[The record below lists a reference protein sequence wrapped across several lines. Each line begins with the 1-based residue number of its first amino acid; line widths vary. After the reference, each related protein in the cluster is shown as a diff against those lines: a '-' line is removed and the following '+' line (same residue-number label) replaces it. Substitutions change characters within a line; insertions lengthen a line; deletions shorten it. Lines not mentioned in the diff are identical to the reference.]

1 MRTGTQYDPFIEPPL
16 AKYLSRL
23 NHNGQPLS
31 FYDMK
36 EREKREKAA
45 SMSANDSPRSKQG
58 RDSWRDSR
66 WMPLGHKDEGG
77 DSPPPPPRYKE
88 KDDLLPMRLPWTM
101 WMNTNCKN
109 HFVASL
115 GEFVGTA
122 MFLFFAFSGTEVAK
136 AKASTPADSRQVE
149 GDPAWDPTV
158 FIYIALCFGFSL
170 MANVWIF
177 FRISGGLFNPAVSR
191 RIPHC
196 STDPPSEA
204 DETLIN
210 VTLQVTLALW
220 VTRAF
225 GAWRALCL
233 FVAQILG
240 AIAAAGMVL
249 AIFPAPLN
257 VQTTLSD
264 GTSIAQGYMIEML
277 MTAELVFTYVG
288 APPLL
293 GRVGLTWGFGSIL
306 MLAKEKHK
314 ATFIAPVGIGLAL
327 FVAELAGVYYTG
339 GSLNPARSLGP
350 ALVTNTWDSHHWIYW
365 AAPASGAV
373 IAIAFYFLIK
383 TLEYE
388 MANPGQDGDE
398 ANDPTKNPSHEV
410 RERQRAK
417 TARILARLGM
427 DTSQQAGGSSTP
439 QMNEVELLGTKDAM
453 LDVEKGVGTHPGYMA
468 SSASVGGEHDS
479 PTRPFAAR
487 GRMSPRQSMHN
498 EPA

>member
-1 MRTGTQYDPFIEPPL
+1 
-16 AKYLSRL
+16 
-23 NHNGQPLS
+23 
-31 FYDMK
+31 
-36 EREKREKAA
+36 
-45 SMSANDSPRSKQG
+45 
-58 RDSWRDSR
+58 
-66 WMPLGHKDEGG
+66 MPLGHKDEGG

-170 MANVWIF
+170 MVNVWIF
-177 FRISGGLFNPAVSR
+177 FRISGGLFNPA
-191 RIPHC
+191 
-196 STDPPSEA
+196 
-204 DETLIN
+204 
-210 VTLQVTLALW
+210 VTLALW

-277 MTAELVFTYVG
+277 MTAELVFT
-288 APPLL
+288 
-293 GRVGLTWGFGSIL
+293 IL

-479 PTRPFAAR
+479 PTRPFAAH

>member
-1 MRTGTQYDPFIEPPL
+1 
-16 AKYLSRL
+16 
-23 NHNGQPLS
+23 
-31 FYDMK
+31 
-36 EREKREKAA
+36 
-45 SMSANDSPRSKQG
+45 
-58 RDSWRDSR
+58 
-66 WMPLGHKDEGG
+66 MPLGHKD

-170 MANVWIF
+170 MVNVWIF
-177 FRISGGLFNPAVSR
+177 FRISGGLFNPA
-191 RIPHC
+191 
-196 STDPPSEA
+196 
-204 DETLIN
+204 
-210 VTLQVTLALW
+210 VTLALW

-277 MTAELVFTYVG
+277 MTAELVFT
-288 APPLL
+288 
-293 GRVGLTWGFGSIL
+293 IL

-427 DTSQQAGGSSTP
+427 DTSQQAGGSLTP

-479 PTRPFAAR
+479 PTRPFAAH

>member
-1 MRTGTQYDPFIEPPL
+1 MRTGTQYDPFIDPPL

-170 MANVWIF
+170 MVNVWIF

-191 RIPHC
+191 RAP
-196 STDPPSEA
+196 TA
-204 DETLIN
+204 VRTLR
-210 VTLQVTLALW
+210 LK
-220 VTRAF
+220 
-225 GAWRALCL
+225 
-233 FVAQILG
+233 
-240 AIAAAGMVL
+240 
-249 AIFPAPLN
+249 
-257 VQTTLSD
+257 
-264 GTSIAQGYMIEML
+264 L
-277 MTAELVFTYVG
+277 M
-288 APPLL
+288 
-293 GRVGLTWGFGSIL
+293 R
-306 MLAKEKHK
+306 
-314 ATFIAPVGIGLAL
+314 
-327 FVAELAGVYYTG
+327 
-339 GSLNPARSLGP
+339 R
-350 ALVTNTWDSHHWIYW
+350 
-365 AAPASGAV
+365 
-373 IAIAFYFLIK
+373 
-383 TLEYE
+383 
-388 MANPGQDGDE
+388 
-398 ANDPTKNPSHEV
+398 
-410 RERQRAK
+410 
-417 TARILARLGM
+417 
-427 DTSQQAGGSSTP
+427 
-439 QMNEVELLGTKDAM
+439 
-453 LDVEKGVGTHPGYMA
+453 
-468 SSASVGGEHDS
+468 
-479 PTRPFAAR
+479 
-487 GRMSPRQSMHN
+487 
-498 EPA
+498 

>member
-1 MRTGTQYDPFIEPPL
+1 
-16 AKYLSRL
+16 
-23 NHNGQPLS
+23 
-31 FYDMK
+31 
-36 EREKREKAA
+36 
-45 SMSANDSPRSKQG
+45 
-58 RDSWRDSR
+58 
-66 WMPLGHKDEGG
+66 MPLGHKDEGG

-170 MANVWIF
+170 MVNVWIF
-177 FRISGGLFNPAVSR
+177 FRISGGLFNPA
-191 RIPHC
+191 
-196 STDPPSEA
+196 
-204 DETLIN
+204 
-210 VTLQVTLALW
+210 VTLALW

-277 MTAELVFTYVG
+277 MTAELVFT
-288 APPLL
+288 
-293 GRVGLTWGFGSIL
+293 IL